1 MTFERKNYNCCI
13 KPVTSN
19 RNHAYILTGLFRC
32 LVDEADGKIWSG
44 EKIQF
49 FELAYTDSINFCGT
63 DWLLC
68 CLIVLESQFHC
79 LYNTDVLGWSL
90 SSF

>member
-1 MTFERKNYNCCI
+1 MNAKITPAVSNQLQVIEI
-13 KPVTSN
+13 K
-19 RNHAYILTGLFRC
+19 AILTGLFRC

-49 FELAYTDSINFCGT
+49 FELTYTDSINFCGT

-79 LYNTDVLGWSL
+79 VYNTDVLG
-90 SSF
+90 

>member
-1 MTFERKNYNCCI
+1 MNI
-13 KPVTSN
+13 KITTAVSN
-19 RNHAYILTGLFRC
+19 QLQVIEIMPILTGLFRS
-32 LVDEADGKIWSG
+32 LVDEADSKIWSD

-68 CLIVLESQFHC
+68 CLIVLESQFHYV
-79 LYNTDVLGWSL
+79 YNTDVLG
-90 SSF
+90 

>member
-1 MTFERKNYNCCI
+1 MTFERKI
-13 KPVTSN
+13 ITTAVSN
-19 RNHAYILTGLFRC
+19 QLQVIEIMLILTGLFRC

-49 FELAYTDSINFCGT
+49 FELAYTDTINFCGT

-68 CLIVLESQFHC
+68 CLIALESQFHC
-79 LYNTDVLGWSL
+79 LYNTGVFG
-90 SSF
+90 